1 MADGPRPR
9 NYVEAAAIISGASA
23 LLLDGFLEKY
33 RREFREFAAPF
44 AGQVGLE
51 VSNAVEA
58 IGLAAEAYRES
69 VGKRA
74 SATGSAARKRAE
86 VSPDSAPMDERIST
100 SDASQLLGVTPRR
113 TRQLLVSGEL
123 AGRRLN
129 GRWQVSRQSVLER
142 AGR

>member
-1 MADGPRPR
+1 MTDGFRPR
-9 NYVEAAAIISGASA
+9 DYIESAAIITGAAA
-23 LLLDGFLEKY
+23 LLLDGFLEKH
-33 RREFREFAAPF
+33 RREWREYAAPL

-58 IGLAAEAYRES
+58 IALAAEAYRES

-74 SATGSAARKRAE
+74 SATGTPEQKSAE
-86 VSPDSAPMDERIST
+86 DPPDSAPMDEQIST

-129 GRWQVSRQSVLER
+129 GRWQVERSSVMKRASR
-142 AGR
+142 